1 MVQYLQRQKGI
12 FCRFLKFK
20 RGINIDG
27 DVGMAQTCVSQC
39 GSAGVCPV
47 DHDCRKS
54 FVTEEFLA
62 KGERQRADGTD
73 TEVVQY

>member
-1 MVQYLQRQKGI
+1 
-12 FCRFLKFK
+12 
-20 RGINIDG
+20 
-27 DVGMAQTCVSQC
+27 MAQTCVSQC